1 MGEPAPLASDDRVR
15 IKLMIKPPTWT
26 IDESKAVL
34 GALTS
39 IATLHGT
46 APADPAET
54 ALIDGVRINILHHP
68 ELSDA
73 DADLSLQAGDVA
85 GIFVELENRKRAAE
99 LIALMP
105 YTIRPYSD
113 AKTYIAE
120 KFIEAMG
127 ENMHLLEDFIGAREK
142 HSKNM
147 EYCALRKL
155 GPAVYTQVDV
165 DGQYK
170 ELLELLKDAEG
181 DPEELER
188 YKALKG
194 YPAGSLGKGFW
205 DFYAQFAWPLPGD
218 PRWVSEELTV
228 RHDLIHILCLYDIS
242 INGEFQVAAFTAG
255 NSEQF
260 NWMIAMLGFTPPY
273 VSTGQQFRSDDFFQ
287 AYTRGENASKSF
299 VDTWNFWPEMERQ
312 MDDLRAECQ
321 I

>member
-1 MGEPAPLASDDRVR
+1 
-15 IKLMIKPPTWT
+15 MIKPRTWT
-26 IDESKAVL
+26 TEQSKAVL

-54 ALIDGVRINILHHP
+54 ALIDGIRINILNHS

-73 DADLSLQAGDVA
+73 DENLLLQPGDIADIIPDV
-85 GIFVELENRKRAAE
+85 ENRKRASQ

-105 YTIRPYSD
+105 YAVRPYSD

-120 KFIEAMG
+120 RFIEAMG
-127 ENMHLLEDFIGAREK
+127 ENMHLLEDFIGARQK

-155 GPAVYTQVDV
+155 GPEVYSKVDV

-170 ELLELLKDAEG
+170 EVLELLKDAEG
-181 DPEELER
+181 NPEELER
-188 YKALKG
+188 YQALKG

-205 DFYAQFAWPLPGD
+205 DFYTQFAWPLPGD
-218 PRWVSEELTV
+218 PRWISEDLTV
-228 RHDLIHILCLYDIS
+228 RHDLVHILCEYDIS

-273 VSTGQQFRSDDFFQ
+273 VSTGQQFSPNDFFR
-287 AYTRGENASKSF
+287 AYTRGENAIKSF
-299 VDTWNFWPEMERQ
+299 VDNWEFWPEMEQ
-312 MDDLRAECQ
+312 QIKDLRTEYQ

>member
-1 MGEPAPLASDDRVR
+1 M
-15 IKLMIKPPTWT
+15 
-26 IDESKAVL
+26 
-34 GALTS
+34 
-39 IATLHGT
+39 
-46 APADPAET
+46 
-54 ALIDGVRINILHHP
+54 HHP

-73 DADLSLQAGDVA
+73 EANLLLQPGDIAGFIA
-85 GIFVELENRKRAAE
+85 ETENRKRASE

-105 YTIRPYSD
+105 YAVRPYSD

-155 GPAVYTQVDV
+155 GSEVYSKEDV

-170 ELLELLKDAEG
+170 EVLKLLQDAEG
-181 DPEELER
+181 NPDELKCYQE
-188 YKALKG
+188 LKG

-218 PRWVSEELTV
+218 SRWISEELTV
-228 RHDLIHILCLYDIS
+228 RHDLIHILCSYDIS

-273 VSTGQQFRSDDFFQ
+273 VSTGQQFAAADFFQ
-287 AYTRGENASKSF
+287 AYSRGENATKSF
-299 VDTWNFWPEMERQ
+299 VDTWDFWPEMERQ
-312 MDDLRAECQ
+312 IDDLRAECH